1 MTPAVAFGALAL
13 LLAGPIPAWLAASQW
28 PRRAPRAAL
37 VLWQAVAVAAVFSA
51 FSCGLAIASRVLL
64 PGPDGRPTQNV
75 HAQIATLGWPMWL
88 FYVSVF
94 ALTLLVGARLTYAA
108 CRLAITL
115 RARRARHRMLVDLL
129 TSDRRI
135 PAYAEDNLRLLAAE
149 ERFAYCLPGLRHRLV
164 LSHGAVDSLAPRE
177 LEAVICHERA
187 HLRARHD
194 LILEAFTAIYEAFPR
209 FVRSAAAL
217 ASVRML
223 VEMLADDHARSV
235 VGAAPVARALVSL
248 AEADAP
254 AGAIAAGGEFTLA
267 RVHRLCSPAPSLWIS
282 ASAYLAASVVLI
294 VPTAALAVPWLEE
307 LSRLLR

>member
-1 MTPAVAFGALAL
+1 MTPVAFGTLAL
-13 LLAGPIPAWLAASQW
+13 LLAGPIPAWLAASRW
-28 PRRAPRAAL
+28 PQRAPRAAL
-37 VLWQAVAVAAVFSA
+37 VLWQAVAIAAVFSA

-64 PGPDGRPTQNV
+64 PGPDGRPTQDV
-75 HAQIATLGWPMWL
+75 HAQIATLGWPMWV
-88 FYVSVF
+88 FCVSVF
-94 ALTLLVGARLTYAA
+94 ALTLLVGARLSYSAV
-108 CRLAITL
+108 RLAVSL

-135 PAYAEDNLRLLAAE
+135 PEHAEDDLRLLAAE

-164 LSHGAVDSLAPRE
+164 LSHGTVDSLAPSE
-177 LEAVICHERA
+177 LEAVISHERA

-217 ASVRML
+217 TSVRML

-235 VGAAPVARALVSL
+235 VGAAPVARALIAL
-248 AEADAP
+248 ADTAAP
-254 AGAIAAGGEFTLA
+254 AGAIAAGGEFTLD
-267 RVHRLCSPAPSLWIS
+267 RVHRLCAPEPSPWIS
-282 ASAYLAASVVLI
+282 VPAYLAASVVL
-294 VPTAALAVPWLEE
+294 VFPTIALAVPWLEE